1 MEIGLIGLPRVG
13 KTTVYN
19 ALTGSSATTGGYA
32 SSDTPNISAVKV
44 PDERIDALV
53 EMFSPKKTAHAAL
66 TFIDV
71 VGLEKDTGR
80 RERSDA
86 AFDAVRTVDALALV
100 VRGFESDATPDPMN
114 DVIDTS
120 SEIILSDL
128 ERVEN
133 RMERLEK
140 QISKIN
146 RAELSVELD
155 LLKKCRD
162 CLNDEKFLSE
172 LDLDKNE
179 QTLLRGFQL
188 LSLKPM
194 LVILNLPEDELEK
207 KVEEAFPDF
216 SVWARERKIPLVP
229 ICGILEEEISKLD
242 KDEAKLFL
250 EEMGIDESGLNRMI
264 IAAYD
269 LLKLISFFTV
279 GEDEVKAWTISQGTH
294 ARLAAGEIH
303 SDIEKGFIKAEV
315 VSYDDLIACGSLGKV
330 KTAGKSRLE
339 GREYIVK
346 DGDIIN
352 FRFNV

>member
-1 MEIGLIGLPRVG
+1 
-13 KTTVYN
+13 
-19 ALTGSSATTGGYA
+19 
-32 SSDTPNISAVKV
+32 
-44 PDERIDALV
+44 
-53 EMFSPKKTAHAAL
+53 MFTPKKTTHATL

-71 VGLEKDTGR
+71 VGIEKDTGR
-80 RERSDA
+80 RDKSDA
-86 AFDAVRTVDALALV
+86 AFDAVRTVDSLALV
-100 VRGFESDATPDPMN
+100 VRGFESDTPPDPMN

-128 ERVEN
+128 DRVEK
-133 RMERLEK
+133 RIERLEK

-162 CLNDEKFLSE
+162 CLNDEKFLGE
-172 LDLDKNE
+172 LSFNKNE

-194 LVILNLPEDELEK
+194 LVILNLPEDNLEK
-207 KVEEAFPDF
+207 KAEELFPDF
-216 SVWARERKIPLVP
+216 STWADERKIPLVP
-229 ICGILEEEISKLD
+229 ISGILEEEISKLD
-242 KDEAKLFL
+242 EDEAKLFL

-264 IAAYD
+264 RAAYGLSD
-269 LLKLISFFTV
+269 LISFFTV
-279 GEDEVKAWTISQGTH
+279 GEDEVKAWTIPQETH
-294 ARLAAGEIH
+294 ARPAAGEIH
-303 SDIEKGFIKAEV
+303 SDIERGFIKAEV
-315 VSYDDLIACGSLGKV
+315 TSYKDLIECGSLSKV

-339 GREYIVK
+339 GKEYIVK